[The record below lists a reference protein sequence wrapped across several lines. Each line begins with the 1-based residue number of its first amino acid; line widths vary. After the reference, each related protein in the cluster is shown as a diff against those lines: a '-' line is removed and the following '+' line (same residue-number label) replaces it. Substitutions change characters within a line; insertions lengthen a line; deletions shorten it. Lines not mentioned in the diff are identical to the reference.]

1 MWYVAVAGLVLLV
14 ATGLL
19 GYGIDGDDGRFQL
32 HLLLGLGSGM
42 LLFFAHGWIAVY
54 LLLTGRLLRA
64 SVPAAERGDLF
75 ATVLRRGRWAVP
87 LALLAAVAAAALVA
101 GGVPVFTGK
110 VSHAVHQAAFVG
122 VVLLEV
128 AALLVEWPLL
138 GRHETL
144 IRDTDRRLA
153 AA

>member
-54 LLLTGRLLRA
+54 LLLTHRLLRT
-64 SVPAAERGDLF
+64 SVPAAERGELF
-75 ATVLRRGRWAVP
+75 AAVGRRVRWGLP
-87 LALLAAVAAAALVA
+87 LAFVAAVAAAALVA

-110 VSHAVHQAAFVG
+110 WSHAVHQAAFVG
-122 VVLLEV
+122 VALLEV
-128 AALLVEWPLL
+128 AALAVERPLL
-138 GRHETL
+138 ERHETL
-144 IRDTDRRLA
+144 IRETDRRLA